1 MRSGFFSFF
10 PPFFFFSHYMVY
22 FSTMRL
28 VLIYRLDNGISVIF
42 VAVAYSAANS
52 ITYSQPSDS
61 DENQPDG
68 GALIRNGR

>member
-1 MRSGFFSFF
+1 
-10 PPFFFFSHYMVY
+10 
-22 FSTMRL
+22 MRL